1 MTTITQL
8 VPVRIPAGMMA
19 PRGSAACAGA
29 LRGLSDWLLDRAS
42 TAMEKAWERKAST
55 R

>member
-1 MTTITQL
+1 MTTITKP

-29 LRGLSDWLLDRAS
+29 LRGLSNWLLDRAS
-42 TAMEKAWERKAST
+42 TAREKAWERKAST